1 MEILGRYVDIRG
13 MRTYYESIGEG
24 SPIVFMAMAGADGG
38 QYRRVLPYFGERGYR
53 AIALDMPGHGRS
65 YPNLET
71 MHRIDDEQEWVDFV
85 WSFVTRLK
93 LAQPIFVGAAI
104 SGSFLLN
111 LASQKG
117 DAIGAVV
124 SIGGNADHRG
134 RLSPLYMDFLNHPQ
148 VNSADYQGSSLA
160 GICAPTVSTPTL
172 NEIIWQSAR
181 RVEPL
186 AFWSDLHIFDLHNIK
201 DQLAKKPIKA
211 PVLHL
216 RGEFDP
222 VITDEQVKVLK
233 RLIPKATFETL
244 KDVGHFAMIEDPDQL
259 NRTIGAF
266 LDGLNKSSDN
276 RRSSRG
282 AAAARARR

>member
-1 MEILGRYVDIRG
+1 MEILGRYVEISG
-13 MRTYYESIGEG
+13 MRTYYESVGEG
-24 SPIVFMAMAGADGG
+24 APIVFIHMAGADGA
-38 QYRRVLPYFGERGYR
+38 QYRRVLPYFAERGYR

-93 LAQPIFVGAAI
+93 LVRPIFVGAAI
-104 SGSFLLN
+104 SGSFLLK

-117 DAIGAVV
+117 DAIGALV

-160 GICAPTVSTPTL
+160 GICAPKVSNATL

-186 AFWSDLHIFDLHNIK
+186 AFWADLHIFDIHNIK
-201 DQLAKKPIKA
+201 DELAKKPIKA

-233 RLIPKATFETL
+233 RLIPGAKFVTL

-259 NRTIGAF
+259 NHAIQTF
-266 LDGLNKSSDN
+266 LSGLAESPSNGQPG
-276 RRSSRG
+276 RRVAASRS
-282 AAAARARR
+282 RR